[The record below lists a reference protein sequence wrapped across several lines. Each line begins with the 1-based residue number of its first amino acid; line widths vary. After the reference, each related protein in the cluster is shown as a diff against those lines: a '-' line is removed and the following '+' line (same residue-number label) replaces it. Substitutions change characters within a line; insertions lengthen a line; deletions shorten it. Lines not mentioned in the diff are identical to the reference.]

1 MNAPISAIADGTL
14 RQMFHHP
21 QALRL
26 LLAGIKLLGS
36 VSASALN
43 TLEPAFASL
52 TSMAVFGEAM
62 GLLKGCGVILVLAAA
77 VIGILTLNRDDSKTR
92 SKA

>member
-1 MNAPISAIADGTL
+1 MLSVCVCACG
-14 RQMFHHP
+14 H
-21 QALRL
+21 
-26 LLAGIKLLGS
+26 KLLGS

-77 VIGILTLNRDDSKTR
+77 VLGILTLNREDSKTR